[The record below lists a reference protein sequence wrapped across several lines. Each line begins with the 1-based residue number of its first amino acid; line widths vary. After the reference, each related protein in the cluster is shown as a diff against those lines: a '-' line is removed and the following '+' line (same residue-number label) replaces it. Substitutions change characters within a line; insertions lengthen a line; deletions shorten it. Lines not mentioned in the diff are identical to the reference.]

1 MSKRHYGKKLL
12 FLQHRPEDQLSNN
25 DLNVLISLGVPKSRI
40 ESIRMEKGNLPLLNL
55 HNYCAVIL
63 GGGPSKI
70 SSSYNKKYE
79 YQKVFEPWLLNYA
92 SKIVNEDIPFLGL
105 CYGVGLLA
113 QSQGAVVSGRYAEG
127 VEAANIF
134 LTKEGKKDKLT
145 KLLPDN
151 FRSAVGHQEAAET
164 LPKNAVLLAT
174 SQNCPVQMFRIKS
187 NIYATQFHPELD
199 IEGLKARVHAYKHLG
214 YFKPEEAD
222 SLIEQ
227 ASHYDINIS
236 QLILKQ
242 FLKYYVFS

>member
-1 MSKRHYGKKLL
+1 MSYKHNGKKLL
-12 FLQHRPEDQLSNN
+12 FLQHRPEDELSNN
-25 DLNVLISLGVPKSRI
+25 DLNVLISLGVPKNNI
-40 ESIRMEKGNLPLLNL
+40 VSIRMEKGNLPLLNL
-55 HNYCAVIL
+55 HNYCAVIV

-92 SKIVNEDIPFLGL
+92 SIIIKEDIPFLGL

-113 QSQGAVVSGRYAEG
+113 QSQGTVVSGKYAEG

-134 LTKEGKKDKLT
+134 LTKEGKNDKLT

-174 SQNCPVQMFRIKS
+174 SQNCPIQMFRIKS

-199 IEGLKARVHAYKHLG
+199 IKGLTARVLAYKHLG
-214 YFKPEEAD
+214 YFKPEEATD
-222 SLIEQ
+222 LIEQ
-227 ASHYDINIS
+227 ASQYNISES